1 VGYKTNGTHI
11 PPTYSPPYD
20 SPIED
25 SFALCYVKYAAPDI
39 DFIPQF
45 KVNTLCGTFIVD
57 FALIGQSGYRI
68 GVECDGKDFHEES
81 RDEWRDAM
89 ILGEN
94 HIDAIYRVRGCDIQ
108 HHIEDVLFLLAEL
121 EPNLFDARA
130 VLNLSVLA
138 SPEVKELPRAHWI
151 DQYKFHYRNESDI
164 GFFKLEARRCVVPAT
179 QRRFWQTA
187 YRYAL
192 SMGGGKLDDVI
203 SSYRKRQG
211 DSN

>member
-1 VGYKTNGTHI
+1 VGYKTNHTHI
-11 PPTYSPPYD
+11 PPTYSPPYN

-25 SFALCYVKYAAPDI
+25 FFALCYVKYAAPDI

-57 FALIGQSGYRI
+57 FALIDQSGYRI

-94 HIDAIYRVRGCDIQ
+94 HIDAIYRVRGSDIQ

-130 VLNLSVLA
+130 ILNLSVLA
-138 SPEVKELPRAHWI
+138 SLEVKELPWAHCI
-151 DQYKFHYRNESDI
+151 DQYRFHYCNDSDI
-164 GFFKLEARRCVVPAT
+164 GFFKLEARRRVVPAT